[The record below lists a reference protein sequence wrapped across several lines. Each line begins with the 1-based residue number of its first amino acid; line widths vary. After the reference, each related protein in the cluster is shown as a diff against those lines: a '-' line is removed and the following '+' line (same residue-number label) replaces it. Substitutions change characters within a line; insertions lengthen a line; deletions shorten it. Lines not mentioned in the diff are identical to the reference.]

1 MKYGTNLVAIIS
13 KLFLTLATRSLLLL
27 GLWTWP
33 SHAKQWEYFF
43 FRSISRAHRSSL
55 YCYTFRNSPE
65 FFILLYFC
73 KSYLLKLSF
82 VLRLFSSHYPKHATI
97 VVHEN
102 CWDSLKAPPD
112 FFTFMWYSCRT
123 WVITKTFPAMQ
134 DMNGTSAKTFS
145 DIV

>member
-1 MKYGTNLVAIIS
+1 MNEEPFI
-13 KLFLTLATRSLLLL
+13 
-27 GLWTWP
+27 TWFIDMTQSCKTMGVP
-33 SHAKQWEYFF
+33 FS
-43 FRSISRAHRSSL
+43 RSISRVHQSSL
-55 YCYTFRNSPE
+55 YCHTFKNLPE
-65 FFILLYFC
+65 LFILLYFC

-82 VLRLFSSHYPKHATI
+82 VLQLFSSHYPKHATI
-97 VVHEN
+97 LVHEN

-145 DIV
+145 DMRCKTLNALVIHV

>member
-1 MKYGTNLVAIIS
+1 M
-13 KLFLTLATRSLLLL
+13 RSLLLL
-27 GLWTWP
+27 GLFTCS
-33 SHAKQWEYFF
+33 SHAKQWEYHFLIPF
-43 FRSISRAHRSSL
+43 QELIGVLLTVTLSKNSS
-55 YCYTFRNSPE
+55 E

-97 VVHEN
+97 LVHEN

-145 DIV
+145 DMRYKTLNTLVIHV

>member
-1 MKYGTNLVAIIS
+1 M
-13 KLFLTLATRSLLLL
+13 RSLLLL
-27 GLWTWP
+27 CLFTWS
-33 SHAKQWEYFF
+33 SHAKQWEYHFLIPF
-43 FRSISRAHRSSL
+43 QELFGVLLTVTLSKNSS
-55 YCYTFRNSPE
+55 E

-97 VVHEN
+97 EVHEN

-112 FFTFMWYSCRT
+112 FFTFMWYSCAM

-134 DMNGTSAKTFS
+134 DVNDTSAKTFPDMLYKTS
-145 DIV
+145 KAFATHV